1 MEDNFTLDWL
11 LHAAVISSAFTMP
24 IISILLII
32 GLINENKILLTI
44 GTVIITILGIA
55 FLISDIVI
63 IIKDIEFERSCN
75 NSKKHLKKN

>member
-11 LHAAVISSAFTMP
+11 YYTAAISSAFTMP

-32 GLINENKILLTI
+32 GLKTENKILLAI
-44 GTVIITILGIA
+44 GTVVITIIGIA
-55 FLISDIVI
+55 FLISDIALI
-63 IIKDIEFERSCN
+63 FKLIELERSCN

>member
-11 LHAAVISSAFTMP
+11 SRAAVISSAFTMP

-44 GTVIITILGIA
+44 GTVVITILGIA
-55 FLISDIVI
+55 FLISDIVVI
-63 IIKDIEFERSCN
+63 VKLIELERSCN
-75 NSKKHLKKN
+75 NSKKQLKKN